1 MLFKGLKTLSESSD
15 KLVFSFIL
23 FQDKRLELQFSIK
36 QNSLYNQLKLT
47 KLLAKIWVTFR
58 LRSTP

>member
-58 LRSTP
+58 LRCTP